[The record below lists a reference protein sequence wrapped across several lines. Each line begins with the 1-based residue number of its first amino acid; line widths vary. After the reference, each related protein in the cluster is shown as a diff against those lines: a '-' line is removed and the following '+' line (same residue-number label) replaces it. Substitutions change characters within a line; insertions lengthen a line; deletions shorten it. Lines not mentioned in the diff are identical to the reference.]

1 MLQIK
6 IGPRTYTG
14 DDVQYA
20 LDLPSTCFTIDTRTS
35 GKIKVTVKGC
45 GHGYGLSQNGAQAM
59 AEEGWSYS
67 DILNY
72 YYKNISL
79 VTE

>member
-20 LDLPSTCFTIDTRTS
+20 LDLPSSCFTIDTRTA
-35 GKIKVTVKGC
+35 GTITVKVKGR

-59 AEEGWSYS
+59 AEEGWSYT

-79 VTE
+79 MTE